1 GRYLKRPPISG
12 SRLRHYSKGGHITF
26 DYLNHR
32 TGETES
38 LCLTE
43 EELISR
49 IIEHIPDKHFKMIR
63 YYGFLSNRHRGEM
76 LPKVYAALEMEL
88 PLEAPL
94 LPCYASMLKQHA
106 KLDPYECLFCK
117 GRMEFSSFR
126 AGESR
131 VERIRQHITAG
142 KLRAA

>member
-1 GRYLKRPPISG
+1 
-12 SRLRHYSKGGHITF
+12 
-26 DYLNHR
+26 
-32 TGETES
+32 
-38 LCLTE
+38 
-43 EELISR
+43 
-49 IIEHIPDKHFKMIR
+49 FKMIR
-63 YYGFLSNRHRGEM
+63 YYGFLSNRRRGEM
-76 LPKVYAALEMEL
+76 LPKVYAALEMTL

-106 KLDPYECLFCK
+106 KIDPYECLFCK
-117 GRMEFSSFR
+117 GRMEFARFR